1 FSVRPGFS
9 SFNLGSSASSNALND
24 AFRRRSGCLSAG
36 KAPSESTSDIR
47 AMASSTD
54 LASMMESSLLVLATK
69 TTRSYSSSSAVRAA
83 RFLAASASRSR
94 RSRSSSRRRAS
105 SASVTLGAGAPTRE
119 ALRAAVLDGA
129 EAEAEAASASARRR
143 FSALRAAASARFSAS
158 SSRRRAARDLGP
170 SASRQYSS
178 SLARSTRSRRS
189 ASATERRSRAA
200 SALELTPIFFGI
212 AAVRGGGGGR
222 WRGVGLER
230 RSDLGGELV
239 CGFVGFPGPGGFV
252 GLSSGFGA
260 RIVYACDQLTL
271 YAWSRAGYHF
281 SRSFPLN
288 CIFFY
293 FENLNCILSWA
304 SPSFGLYGS
313 AL

>member
-1 FSVRPGFS
+1 MMPSGDAQGACRRARLPLSQPATSARWPRRP
-9 SFNLGSSASSNALND
+9 
-24 AFRRRSGCLSAG
+24 
-36 KAPSESTSDIR
+36 TSPR
-47 AMASSTD
+47 WW
-54 LASMMESSLLVLATK
+54 
-69 TTRSYSSSSAVRAA
+69 
-83 RFLAASASRSR
+83 SRPCWCWR
-94 RSRSSSRRRAS
+94 PRRRARTPPPRRCARR
-105 SASVTLGAGAPTRE
+105 ASWRPRPRAPGGAARPRGGARARPRWPWRRG
-119 ALRAAVLDGA
+119 ADAGGLRAAVLDGA
-129 EAEAEAASASARRR
+129 EAEAEAASAPRGAVLGLAGGGLG
-143 FSALRAAASARFSAS
+143 ALLAS
-158 SSRRRAARDLGP
+158 SSGARRGTWGPRPRASTLL
-170 SASRQYSS
+170 
-178 SLARSTRSRRS
+178 LARSTRSRRS

-313 AL
+313 ALWAMFICSSSPEIIHPI